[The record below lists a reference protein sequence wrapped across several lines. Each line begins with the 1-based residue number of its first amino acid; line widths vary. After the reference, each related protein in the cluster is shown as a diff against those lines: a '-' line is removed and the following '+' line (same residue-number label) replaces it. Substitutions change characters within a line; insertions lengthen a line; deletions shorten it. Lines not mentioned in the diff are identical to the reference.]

1 MVSVPGDEGLRNDE
15 NGHPVNRQF
24 LDVPQDEPEKFPEA
38 GFEDQVNS
46 FNLFAYLSRSPV
58 TWNPSV
64 VSVCG
69 DSLYCPTTEEYIL
82 PIIHGNDRVEWFIQ
96 LSDELIWQVEDRDAG
111 TARAKVTMRA
121 GDVAAMPA
129 DIRHQG
135 YAPKRAMLLVWENAD
150 PELPALI
157 SSGQLPSVPVEL

>member
-1 MVSVPGDEGLRNDE
+1 M
-15 NGHPVNRQF
+15 
-24 LDVPQDEPEKFPEA
+24 
-38 GFEDQVNS
+38 
-46 FNLFAYLSRSPV
+46 
-58 TWNPSV
+58 

-96 LSDELIWQVEDRDAG
+96 LSDELIWHVEDRDTGA
-111 TARAKVTMRA
+111 ARAKVTMRA
-121 GDVAAMPA
+121 GDVSAMPA

-150 PELPALI
+150 PDLPGLI
-157 SSGQLPSVPVEL
+157 SSGQLPSVPIQI

>member
-1 MVSVPGDEGLRNDE
+1 MTSRCAPTTTATRSTASSSTCRRRSRRSI
-15 NGHPVNRQF
+15 PS
-24 LDVPQDEPEKFPEA
+24 P
-38 GFEDQVNS
+38 GFEDEISS
-46 FNLFAYLSRSPV
+46 FNLFAYLSRSQV

-150 PELPALI
+150 PELPR
-157 SSGQLPSVPVEL
+157 

>member
-1 MVSVPGDEGLRNDE
+1 MVGVAGDEGLRTDD
-15 NGHPVNRQF
+15 NGHPVNRHF
-24 LDVPQDEPEKFPEA
+24 LDVPQDEPQKFPEP
-38 GFEDQVNS
+38 GFEGEIAS
-46 FNLFAYLSRSPV
+46 FNLFAYLSRSQV

-96 LSDELIWQVEDRDAG
+96 LSDELIWQVEDRDSG
-111 TARAKVTMRA
+111 SARAKVTMRA

-135 YAPKRAMLLVWENAD
+135 YAPKRSMLLVWENAD
-150 PELPALI
+150 PELPGLI